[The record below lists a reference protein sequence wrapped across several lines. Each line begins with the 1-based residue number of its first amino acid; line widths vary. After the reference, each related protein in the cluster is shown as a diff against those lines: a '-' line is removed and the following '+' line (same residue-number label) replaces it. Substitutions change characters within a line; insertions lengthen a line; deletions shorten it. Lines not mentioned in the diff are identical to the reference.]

1 MEWDNDPGLRPGRL
15 RGQPPFRVPAS
26 GTLHIPASCNARR
39 VARCNAQG
47 VELRSLIVDD
57 SDHFLAAARELL
69 EREGIAV
76 VGVASTS
83 EEALR
88 LARELRPD
96 VALVDIDLGEESGF
110 ELAKR
115 LSAAGSGELTQ
126 VVLISA
132 YPERDFAD
140 MIAKSPAAGFLAKPQ
155 LSASRIREIIG
166 AGEDGSGTRSA

>member
-1 MEWDNDPGLRPGRL
+1 M
-15 RGQPPFRVPAS
+15 
-26 GTLHIPASCNARR
+26 
-39 VARCNAQG
+39 
-47 VELRSLIVDD
+47 ELRSLIVDD

-69 EREGIAV
+69 QREGITV

-83 EEALR
+83 DEAVR
-88 LARELRPD
+88 LARDLRPD
-96 VALVDIDLGEESGF
+96 VTLVDIDLGEESGF

-115 LSAAGSGELTQ
+115 LSGPGSDDLTR

-155 LSASRIREIIG
+155 LSASRIREILE
-166 AGEDGSGTRSA
+166 AGGDGTRIQSA